1 MTAPTSG
8 KSAKQAPSTK
18 GPAWFDDS
26 FKLYEIDLVSTEL
39 RRLPSVTGSE
49 TEAEPTI
56 TCEVDTFTSIGELH
70 IVFTNFRVER
80 KAGNNPGEAVD
91 ARYVLAF
98 LTKQEHPAES
108 DLRSATE
115 IFIKTA
121 AWQRFRDLLG
131 FVAIQ
136 SDRLSIP
143 KAKLAPEKIE
153 WKASIH
159 TETK

>member
-1 MTAPTSG
+1 LVRRFLLG
-8 KSAKQAPSTK
+8 
-18 GPAWFDDS
+18 
-26 FKLYEIDLVSTEL
+26 IDLFSTQL
-39 RRLPSVTGSE
+39 RRLPPVTGSE

-56 TCEVDTFTSIGELH
+56 TCAVETFTSYEKKFHL
-70 IVFTNFRVER
+70 VFTEFRAER
-80 KAGNNPGEAVD
+80 KSGKNAGEAVD
-91 ARYVLAF
+91 ATYLLAF
-98 LTKQEHPAES
+98 STKQEHTQEN

-136 SDRLSIP
+136 SDLSLP
-143 KAKLAPEKIE
+143 KAELAPEKIE

>member
-1 MTAPTSG
+1 MSAPTSG
-8 KSAKQAPSTK
+8 KSAKQAQSTN
-18 GPAWFDDS
+18 GPVWFDDS
-26 FKLYEIDLVSTEL
+26 FKLIGIDLVSAEL
-39 RRLPSVTGSE
+39 RRLPSETGLE
-49 TEAEPTI
+49 IEAEPTV
-56 TCEVDTFTSIGELH
+56 TCAVVTFTSIGELH
-70 IVFTNFRVER
+70 IVFTNFRAER

-91 ARYVLAF
+91 ATYLLAF
-98 LTKQEHPAES
+98 LTKQEHPREN

-136 SDRLSIP
+136 SDLSLP
-143 KAKLAPEKIE
+143 KAELAPEKIE

-159 TETK
+159 TETA

>member
-8 KSAKQAPSTK
+8 KSVKQAPSTK
-18 GPAWFDDS
+18 GPGWFDHS
-26 FKLYEIDLVSTEL
+26 FKLFEIHLISTAL
-39 RRLPSVTGSE
+39 RRLPSMTGSE
-49 TEAEPTI
+49 PEVEPTI
-56 TCEVDTFTSIGELH
+56 SCAVDAFTSIGELH
-70 IVFTNFRVER
+70 IVFTNFRAER
-80 KAGNNPGEAVD
+80 KAGNNPGETVD
-91 ARYVLAF
+91 ARYLLAF
-98 LTKQEHPAES
+98 LTKQERPAES

-136 SDRLSIP
+136 SDLSLP
-143 KAKLAPEKIE
+143 KAELAPEKIE

-159 TETK
+159 MEK

>member
-1 MTAPTSG
+1 MTALTSG
-8 KSAKQAPSTK
+8 KSVKKAPSAK
-18 GPAWFDDS
+18 GPGWFDHS
-26 FKLYEIDLVSTEL
+26 FKLFEVHLFSTEL

-49 TEAEPTI
+49 TEAEPTMS
-56 TCEVDTFTSIGELH
+56 CAVDTFTSIGELH
-70 IVFTNFRVER
+70 IVFTEFRAER
-80 KAGNNPGEAVD
+80 KAGKNPGEAVD
-91 ARYVLAF
+91 ARYFLAF
-98 LTKQEHPAES
+98 LTTQEHPAES

-115 IFIKTA
+115 IFIRTA

-136 SDRLSIP
+136 SDLSLP
-143 KAKLAPEKIE
+143 KAELAPEKIV